1 MHSLPIIV
9 DANSPTPAGHIKL
22 YITCAD
28 QDKEDKVILIVLID
42 MSHPFQVIGHLQ
54 DVLAQSCGVT
64 AHRVKLSI
72 EGETTP
78 VSSADRISDV
88 VTKIKPVDG
97 VRHIKMAVEKWVPR
111 VYSKNPFEM
120 RKEWEMYRPVYNNT
134 SDPW

>member
-1 MHSLPIIV
+1 MSLPVII

-22 YITCAD
+22 YVTNVD
-28 QDKEDKVILIVLID
+28 HLKVVLID
-42 MSHPFQVIGHLQ
+42 MSHPFQVMGHLY
-54 DVLAQSCGVT
+54 DVLGVK
-64 AHRVKLSI
+64 AHRVKLSMASI
-72 EGETTP
+72 ADETHT

-97 VRHIKMAVEKWVPR
+97 VRHMKMVVDEWVPR

-120 RKEWEMYRPVYNNT
+120 RKEWDMYRPVYNNT

>member
-1 MHSLPIIV
+1 MPSLPIIV
-9 DANSPTPAGHIKL
+9 DANSPTPDGHIKL

-28 QDKEDKVILIVLID
+28 QDKVILIVLID
-42 MSHPFQVIGHLQ
+42 MSHPFQVMGHLQ
-54 DVLAQSCGVT
+54 DVLSQSCGVT
-64 AHRVKLSI
+64 SHRVKLSI

-78 VSSADRISDV
+78 VSSTDRISDV

-97 VRHIKMAVEKWVPR
+97 VRHIKMSVEKWVSR